1 MYYSYGH
8 PPAITPLQNTPITK
22 AIANMGY
29 TEYWPAP
36 SVKVDIFNLLLDSVH
51 LKKNSFEKD
60 VSPIIYAV
68 GIRNIYCVEKL
79 IEKGGRLDIIS
90 YTTKRYVWTHVAVMG
105 NVELLKCMFNYGIDK
120 DSTDQNGLSV
130 LWWVVSS
137 RNIEAVRYLLDLGV
151 VIHSPKLERCKN
163 NNVMIDINQEDQDPC
178 IKAIRHNMF
187 EIVKL
192 FEEHGSKS
200 CELFTALRCA
210 VIYNSVDVAS
220 YLLKVRSVP
229 EKWSIWPKHDKS
241 IF

>member
-8 PPAITPLQNTPITK
+8 PAAITPLQNTPITK

-36 SVKVDIFNLLLDSVH
+36 SVKVDIFNLLLDSFH

-68 GIRNIYCVEKL
+68 GIRNIYCVEML